1 MRLEPQLNRIRA
13 YIEPQDIDR
22 IAQQVDEQGAR
33 ILWHLWQHRHA
44 NLDQL
49 KKISGETSHM
59 KVLIRIR
66 EMINPTAKRFLGR
79 PIMVFER
86 SAMDYCTG
94 DHIFHSWWLNEEAAS
109 THREILKKLPPK
121 TDSKS
126 P

>member
-1 MRLEPQLNRIRA
+1 MRLEPQLNRIEA
-13 YIEPQDIDR
+13 YSEPRNIDK
-22 IAQQVDEQGAR
+22 IAQQVDEQSAR

-66 EMINPTAKRFLGR
+66 EMINPNAKRLLGR

-86 SAMDYCTG
+86 SAMDYDTG
-94 DHIFHSWWLNEEAAS
+94 EHIFHSWWLNEEAAG
-109 THREILKKLPPK
+109 THREISKRLPPK
-121 TDSKS
+121 PDSKS